1 MDAIKPLQTWLRGFR
16 ALTDSSL
23 AALSF
28 DDLLVEL
35 LDRVRVILNAD
46 TAAILLLDEDSQS
59 LVARAASGIEEEV
72 YQNVRVPIGLGFAGR
87 IASTQRPAKLERV
100 NRNTVANPILWEKG
114 IQSMLGVPLMSGDS
128 LLGVLHVGRLSQQR
142 FTPEDADLLA
152 VVAERVALAT
162 QAALLASERAA
173 STLLERSLVPSALP
187 PVAGL
192 EFAARYVP
200 SADRGVGGDWYDV
213 FQLPSGDVW
222 ITVGDVAGHGLRSAV
237 VMGRLRTMLR
247 VHAFAG
253 AGPDEAL
260 DLTNGVFVHFDPDEM
275 ATVACIAMPPSS
287 NEIAVCSAGHP
298 PPILALPGGPAQA
311 VELETWPPLGVAYE
325 RRGSP
330 AAVRFPPGATLVLY
344 TDGLIERRGESLTA
358 RLRQLC
364 RIVNAD
370 APDLVCRRIMSRLV
384 GSVPPEDD
392 IALLAARRIV
402 SDEK

>member
-1 MDAIKPLQTWLRGFR
+1 MDSPEQLQTWLRGFR

-23 AALSF
+23 AGLGF
-28 DDLLVEL
+28 DDLLAEL
-35 LDRVRVILNAD
+35 LDRVRKILNAD
-46 TAAILLLDEDSQS
+46 TAAILLLDEESQS

-72 YQNVRVPIGLGFAGR
+72 YQNVHVPIGHGFAGR
-87 IASTQRPAKLERV
+87 IASTQRPAMLERV
-100 NRNTVANPILWEKG
+100 NRRTVTNPILWEKG
-114 IQSMLGVPLMSGDS
+114 IQSMLGVPLLGGDS
-128 LLGVLHVGRLSQQR
+128 MLGVLHVGRLSQQR
-142 FTPEDADLLA
+142 FTPEDADLLV

-173 STLLERSLVPSALP
+173 STLLERSLVPSAIP

-213 FQLPSGDVW
+213 FQLPSGEVW

-260 DLTNGVFVHFDPDEM
+260 DLTNGVFEYFDPDEM
-275 ATVACIAMPPSS
+275 ATAVCVAMSPSS
-287 NEIAVCSAGHP
+287 NEVLVCSAGHP
-298 PPILALPGGPAQA
+298 PPILTLPGGQAQTL
-311 VELETWPPLGVAYE
+311 ELETRPPLGVAYD
-325 RRGSP
+325 RRGSA
-330 AAVRFPPGATLVLY
+330 AAVRFPPGAMLVLY
-344 TDGLIERRGESLTA
+344 TDGLVERRGHSLTA

-364 RIVNAD
+364 RIVNTD

-384 GSVPPEDD
+384 GSAPPEDD
-392 IALLAARRIV
+392 IALFAARRIV
-402 SDEK
+402 DA

>member
-1 MDAIKPLQTWLRGFR
+1 MDSPEQLQTWLRGFR

-23 AALSF
+23 AGLGF
-28 DDLLVEL
+28 DDLLAEL
-35 LDRVRVILNAD
+35 LDRVRKILNAD
-46 TAAILLLDEDSQS
+46 TAAILLLDEESQS

-72 YQNVRVPIGLGFAGR
+72 YQNVHVPIGHGFAGR
-87 IASTQRPAKLERV
+87 IASTQRPAMLERV
-100 NRNTVANPILWEKG
+100 NRRTVTNPILWEKG
-114 IQSMLGVPLMSGDS
+114 IQSMLGVPLLGGDS
-128 LLGVLHVGRLSQQR
+128 MLGVLHVGRLSQQR
-142 FTPEDADLLA
+142 FTPEDADLLV

-173 STLLERSLVPSALP
+173 STLLERSLVPSAIP

-213 FQLPSGDVW
+213 FQLPSGEVW

-260 DLTNGVFVHFDPDEM
+260 DLTNGVFEYFDPDEM
-275 ATVACIAMPPSS
+275 ATAVCVAMSPSS
-287 NEIAVCSAGHP
+287 NEVLVCSAGHP
-298 PPILALPGGPAQA
+298 PPILTLPGGQAQTL
-311 VELETWPPLGVAYE
+311 ELETRPPLGVAYD
-325 RRGSP
+325 RRGSA
-330 AAVRFPPGATLVLY
+330 AAVRFPPGAMLVLY
-344 TDGLIERRGESLTA
+344 TDGLVERRGQSLTA

-364 RIVNAD
+364 RIVNTD

-384 GSVPPEDD
+384 GSAPPEDD
-392 IALLAARRIV
+392 IALFAARRIV
-402 SDEK
+402 DA

>member
-1 MDAIKPLQTWLRGFR
+1 MDSPEQLQTWLRGFR

-23 AALSF
+23 AGLGF
-28 DDLLVEL
+28 DDLLAEL
-35 LDRVRVILNAD
+35 LDRVCKILNAD
-46 TAAILLLDEDSQS
+46 TAAILLLDEESQS

-72 YQNVRVPIGLGFAGR
+72 YQNVHVPIGHGFAGR
-87 IASTQRPAKLERV
+87 IASTQRPAMLERV
-100 NRNTVANPILWEKG
+100 NRRTVANPILWEKG
-114 IQSMLGVPLMSGDS
+114 IQSMLGVPLLGGDS
-128 LLGVLHVGRLSQQR
+128 MLGVLHVGRLSQQR
-142 FTPEDADLLA
+142 FTPEDADLLV

-173 STLLERSLVPSALP
+173 STLLERSLVPSAIP

-213 FQLPSGDVW
+213 FQLPSGEVW

-260 DLTNGVFVHFDPDEM
+260 DLTNGVFEYFDPDEM
-275 ATVACIAMPPSS
+275 ATAVCVAMSPSS
-287 NEIAVCSAGHP
+287 NEVLVCSAGHP
-298 PPILALPGGPAQA
+298 PPILTLPGGQAQTL
-311 VELETWPPLGVAYE
+311 ELETRPPLGVAYD
-325 RRGSP
+325 RRGSA
-330 AAVRFPPGATLVLY
+330 AAVRFPPGAMLVLY
-344 TDGLIERRGESLTA
+344 TDGLVERRGQSFTA

-364 RIVNAD
+364 RIVNTD

-384 GSVPPEDD
+384 GSAPPQDD
-392 IALLAARRIV
+392 IALFAARRIV
-402 SDEK
+402 DA

>member
-1 MDAIKPLQTWLRGFR
+1 MDSPEQLQTWLRGFR

-23 AALSF
+23 AGLGF
-28 DDLLVEL
+28 DDLLAEL
-35 LDRVRVILNAD
+35 LDRVCKILNAD
-46 TAAILLLDEDSQS
+46 TAAILLLDEESQS

-72 YQNVRVPIGLGFAGR
+72 YQNVHVPIGHGFAGR
-87 IASTQRPAKLERV
+87 IASTQRPAMLERV
-100 NRNTVANPILWEKG
+100 NRRTVANPILWEKG
-114 IQSMLGVPLMSGDS
+114 IQSMLGVPLLGGDS
-128 LLGVLHVGRLSQQR
+128 MLGVLHVGRLSQQR
-142 FTPEDADLLA
+142 FTPEDADLLV

-173 STLLERSLVPSALP
+173 STLLERSLVPSAIP

-213 FQLPSGDVW
+213 FQLPSGEVW

-260 DLTNGVFVHFDPDEM
+260 DLTNGVFEYFDPDEM
-275 ATVACIAMPPSS
+275 ATAVCVVMSPSS
-287 NEIAVCSAGHP
+287 NEVLVCSAGHP
-298 PPILALPGGPAQA
+298 PPILTLPGGQAQTL
-311 VELETWPPLGVAYE
+311 ELETRPPLGVAYD
-325 RRGSP
+325 RRGSA
-330 AAVRFPPGATLVLY
+330 AAVRFPPGAMLVLY
-344 TDGLIERRGESLTA
+344 TDGLVERRGQSFTA

-364 RIVNAD
+364 RIVNTD

-384 GSVPPEDD
+384 GSAPPQDD
-392 IALLAARRIV
+392 IALFAARRIV
-402 SDEK
+402 DA